1 MFDNWDEYEWN
12 CDLYLKIYMGGILQ
26 LTYKFCMKATLSR
39 LNTNTLT
46 ITITPNLII
55 AECCDNT
62 LHIETIL

>member
-1 MFDNWDEYEWN
+1 
-12 CDLYLKIYMGGILQ
+12 
-26 LTYKFCMKATLSR
+26 MKATLSR

-62 LHIETIL
+62 LHIDTTLNFCDTFPLCELYLDDNRLSKDKRNFT